1 MMQQI
6 STADDAANVND
17 DDYAANV
24 NDDDYAADARLG
36 GLLRRPS

>member
-1 MMQQI
+1 MMQHI